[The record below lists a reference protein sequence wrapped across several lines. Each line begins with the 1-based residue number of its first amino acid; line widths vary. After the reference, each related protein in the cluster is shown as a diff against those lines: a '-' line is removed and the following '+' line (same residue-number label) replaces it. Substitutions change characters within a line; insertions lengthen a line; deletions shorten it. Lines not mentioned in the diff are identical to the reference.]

1 MQAFT
6 DLIAQH
12 TAYNYRASS
21 AVSNEVIAAFDKMSR
36 KLRRQMI
43 AQLSEMSQRDL
54 RDFVTG
60 AYRLERSKAL
70 RDLIQSE
77 VAGFSTGFAQT
88 MDSTGV
94 ALAEYEAAW
103 MVKAVTSAAAGY
115 EAVALSGSKIYAQA
129 MRQPIVG
136 YLFDE
141 TLQDVSDTTK
151 RRVFAHLRTS
161 MADGQTNQQIIADL
175 PLLFGTHTMKYK
187 DGGLNQTRVSLE
199 RIVRTT
205 RTHVG
210 NQAYQDAYDKM
221 GVRRVMFQSVLD
233 GRVSEVC
240 ASLSGRIYDLDKPHP
255 QPPIHPNCRSVLV
268 GYDDKFIKGRQ
279 PFVRVEKNDDGKFLP
294 AGKLSKK
301 QKEKLG
307 YKVGSVEAGTS
318 YSKWFATQDSTFQKD
333 WLGPSKYKLYKEGG
347 YDISRFVDPVGK
359 PYTLAELAAKDS
371 ATFKRLGFNVN

>member
-6 DLIAQH
+6 DLLAQH
-12 TAYNYRASS
+12 TAYSYRASS
-21 AVSNEVIAAFDKMSR
+21 AVSNEVIASFDKMSR
-36 KLRRQMI
+36 KLRRQLI

-70 RDLIQSE
+70 RDLIKSE
-77 VAGFSTGFAQT
+77 IAGFSAGFAQT

-115 EAVALSGSKIYAQA
+115 EAVAVSGSKIYAQA

-141 TLQDVSDTTK
+141 TMRDVSDTVK
-151 RRVFAHLRTS
+151 RRVFAHLRTT

-175 PLLFGTHTMKYK
+175 PGLFGTETMKYK
-187 DGGLNQTRVSLE
+187 DGGLNQTRISLE

-205 RTHVG
+205 RTHIG
-210 NQAYQDAYDKM
+210 NQAYQDAYDKL

-233 GRVSEVC
+233 GRTSEIC
-240 ASLSGRIYDLDKPHP
+240 ASLSSRIYELDKPHP
-255 QPPIHPNCRSVLV
+255 QPPIHLNCRSVLV
-268 GYDDKFIKGRQ
+268 AYDEKFIRGRQ
-279 PFVRVEKNDDGKFLP
+279 PFVRVEKNKDGKFLP
-294 AGKLSKK
+294 AGKLTKK

-307 YKVGSVEAGTS
+307 YKAGSVEAGTS
-318 YSKWFATQDSTFQKD
+318 YSKWFATQDATFQKD
-333 WLGPSKYKLYKEGG
+333 WLGESRYKLYKEGG
-347 YDISRFVDPVGK
+347 YSIDRFVDDLGHK
-359 PYTLAELAAKDS
+359 YNLAELAAKDA
-371 ATFKRLGFNVN
+371 ATFKRLGFNVK

>member
-6 DLIAQH
+6 DLLAQH
-12 TAYNYRASS
+12 TAYSYRASS
-21 AVSNEVIAAFDKMSR
+21 AVSNEVIASFDKMSR
-36 KLRRQMI
+36 KLRRQLI

-77 VAGFSTGFAQT
+77 IAGFSAGFAQT

-141 TLQDVSDTTK
+141 TMQDVSDTVK
-151 RRVFAHLRTS
+151 RRVFAHLRTT

-175 PLLFGTHTMKYK
+175 PGLFGTETMKYK
-187 DGGLNQTRVSLE
+187 DGGLNQTRISLE

-205 RTHVG
+205 RTHIG
-210 NQAYQDAYDKM
+210 NQAYQDAYDKL
-221 GVRRVMFQSVLD
+221 GVRRVIFRATLD
-233 GRVSEVC
+233 GRVSEQC
-240 ASLSGRIYDLDKPHP
+240 ASLDSSVYDIDKPHP
-255 QPPIHPNCRSVLV
+255 QPPLHPNCRSQLV
-268 GYDDKFIKGRQ
+268 PYDDKFLVGKR
-279 PFVRVEKNDDGKFLP
+279 PYVTVDKYKGKFRP
-294 AGKLSKK
+294 AGKLSAK
-301 QKEKLG
+301 QKLDLN
-307 YKVGSVEAGTS
+307 YDAGQVSAKTS
-318 YSKWFATQDSTFQKD
+318 YKEWFARQDAGFQKD
-333 WLGPSKYKLYKEGG
+333 WLGESRFKLYKEGG
-347 YDISRFVDPVGK
+347 YSIDRFVDDLGHK
-359 PYTLAELAAKDS
+359 YNLAELAAKDA
-371 ATFKRLGFNVN
+371 ATFKRLGFNVK

>member
-6 DLIAQH
+6 DLLAQH
-12 TAYNYRASS
+12 TAYSYRASS
-21 AVSNEVIAAFDKMSR
+21 AVSNEVIASFDKMSR
-36 KLRRQMI
+36 KLRRQLI

-77 VAGFSTGFAQT
+77 IAGFSAGFAQT

-115 EAVALSGSKIYAQA
+115 EAVSLSGSKIYAQA

-141 TLQDVSDTTK
+141 TMRDVSDTVK
-151 RRVFAHLRTS
+151 RRVFAHLRTT

-175 PLLFGTHTMKYK
+175 PGLFGTETMKYK
-187 DGGLNQTRVSLE
+187 DGGLNQTRISLE

-205 RTHVG
+205 RTHIG
-210 NQAYQDAYDKM
+210 AEAYKETYEKLWVKLVIVRATLDFRTCKDCAALDSQVFPIDKAPNFPRHLNSRTQLAPYD
-221 GVRRVMFQSVLD
+221 
-233 GRVSEVC
+233 E
-240 ASLSGRIYDLDKPHP
+240 
-255 QPPIHPNCRSVLV
+255 
-268 GYDDKFIKGRQ
+268 KFLKGRR
-279 PFVRVEKNDDGKFLP
+279 PYVVVEKDVDGKFKP
-294 AGKLSKK
+294 AGKLSAKK
-301 QKEKLG
+301 KESLG
-307 YKVGSVEAGTS
+307 YDSGTVPAS
-318 YSKWFATQDSTFQKD
+318 ETYPKWFGKQDEKFQRE
-333 WLGPSKYKLYKEGG
+333 WLGESRFKLYKEGG
-347 YDISRFVDPVGK
+347 YSLERFTDPLGAQ
-359 PYTLAELAAKDS
+359 YNLAELAAKDA
-371 ATFKRLGFNVN
+371 ATFKRLGFNVK